1 MVKSGNMNRMQIKI
15 FSLLHAQQYGMPF
28 YFDFAR
34 YSYLVMA
41 RPRIMRDS
49 GAQTL
54 FLGPRNNLL

>member
-41 RPRIMRDS
+41 RPRITRDS

-54 FLGPRNNLL
+54 LLGP